1 MKILRKGV
9 LVLATIILCAPA
21 VAETPAGKVAE
32 GNRLYREGEMER
44 ALELYR
50 EAQQQL
56 EDSSP
61 VDYNI
66 GNVLYRQGEYER
78 AMEEYRRALAADD
91 RALAGQAR
99 FNMGNAHFRSQQ
111 YDKAIEDFSEV
122 LRLSPDDMDA
132 KRNLE
137 LSLRALQQ
145 QPQQQQPQDGD
156 SDQEN
161 DEQEQPQDGE
171 QQEGEEQSDE
181 EQQQQQQEG
190 EEQEGD
196 QQQQQ
201 PEQEPSDQEEQ
212 AQPQDGQGEPEPS
225 DQPGNLDQANL
236 SAQEAQRILDA
247 LREEE
252 KENMKKAFRAPRR
265 GRGTGK
271 DW

>member
-1 MKILRKGV
+1 MRTLGKTIL
-9 LVLATIILCAPA
+9 LLAAALLWVPA
-21 VAETPAGKVAE
+21 VAETPARKVTEA
-32 GNRLYREGEMER
+32 NRLFRDGELER
-44 ALELYR
+44 ALELYH

-78 AMEEYRRALAADD
+78 ALEEYRRALAADD
-91 RALAGQAR
+91 PELARQAR
-99 FNMGNAHFRSQQ
+99 YNMGNAHFQAQQ
-111 YDKAIEDFSEV
+111 YDQAIEDFSDV

-145 QPQQQQPQDGD
+145 EPQQPQQGD

-161 DEQEQPQDGE
+161 DEQEQQEGE
-171 QQEGEEQSDE
+171 RQEGEEQSDE

-196 QQQQQ
+196 PQQQEA
-201 PEQEPSDQEEQ
+201 EQEQ
-212 AQPQDGQGEPEPS
+212 AQQQQDGQGEPEPS

-236 SAQEAQRILDA
+236 STQEAQRILDA

>member
-1 MKILRKGV
+1 MRTLGKTIL
-9 LVLATIILCAPA
+9 LLAAALLWAPA
-21 VAETPAGKVAE
+21 VAETPARKVTE
-32 GNRLYREGEMER
+32 GNRLFRDGELER
-44 ALELYR
+44 ALELYH

-78 AMEEYRRALAADD
+78 ALEEYRRALAADD
-91 RALAGQAR
+91 PELARQAR
-99 FNMGNAHFRSQQ
+99 YNMGNAHFQAQQ
-111 YDKAIEDFSEV
+111 YDQAIEDFSDV

-145 QPQQQQPQDGD
+145 QPQQQQPQQGD

-161 DEQEQPQDGE
+161 DEQEQQEGE
-171 QQEGEEQSDE
+171 RQEGEEQSDE

-196 QQQQQ
+196 PQQQEA
-201 PEQEPSDQEEQ
+201 EQEQ
-212 AQPQDGQGEPEPS
+212 AQQQQDGQGEPEPS

-236 SAQEAQRILDA
+236 STQEAQRILDA

>member
-1 MKILRKGV
+1 MKILGKSA
-9 LVLATIILCAPA
+9 LLLAATLLCAPA
-21 VAETPAGKVAE
+21 VAETPATKVAE
-32 GNRLYREGEMER
+32 GNRLFREGEMER
-44 ALELYR
+44 ALELYN

-78 AMEEYRRALAADD
+78 ALEEYRRALAADD
-91 RALAGQAR
+91 PELARQAR
-99 FNMGNAHFRSQQ
+99 YNMGNAHFQAQQ
-111 YDKAIEDFSEV
+111 YDKAIEDFSDV
-122 LRLSPDDMDA
+122 LRLSPGDMDA

-145 QPQQQQPQDGD
+145 QPQQQQPQEGD

-161 DEQEQPQDGE
+161 DEQEQ
-171 QQEGEEQSDE
+171 QQEGEQQSDE

-196 QQQQQ
+196 QQQQEA
-201 PEQEPSDQEEQ
+201 EQEPSGQEEQ
-212 AQPQDGQGEPEPS
+212 AQQPQDGQGEPEPS